1 MKWDSSAGIEKK
13 INTTVDYLRKY
24 HFDGLDIYWNMTSG
38 NYPVVNFFS
47 AMKHAFEKYGLIIS
61 LAVYTETNA
70 EGNEK
75 KQQSNQI

>member
-24 HFDGLDIYWNMTSG
+24 NFDGLDIYWNMSSG

-70 EGNEK
+70 EGNK

>member
-1 MKWDSSAGIEKK
+1 
-13 INTTVDYLRKY
+13 
-24 HFDGLDIYWNMTSG
+24 MTSG

-70 EGNEK
+70 EGNK
-75 KQQSNQI
+75 KQQQSNQI